1 MEISAQRGA
10 WQKVVQGILDSRRVK
25 YGKMT
30 IEFTP
35 RRRKALRISAA
46 MFSLAALLA
55 SAFFVTRGRALAK
68 SPTTYPQEISRV
80 TFAVAGDVI
89 PHQAVVES
97 ATALA
102 SADNHE
108 GWDALFASVSDAF
121 RDADFGFLNL
131 ETPVAPKHSLGTK
144 AFQFNAPLA
153 LIESLKFNG
162 IKVVSFANNHVM
174 DQSYPGFNETLDN
187 LRQVGLLFV
196 GSGATADAAWQPVIL
211 EKNGLRIGWLGMTRW
226 LNGNRNPD
234 KDSQPHVAFFPYPGE
249 SNGAPGRDEAG
260 VLDAIKAARAQCDL
274 LLISIHWGIEYSS
287 APRPEDV
294 DEAHKFLEAGA
305 SAVVASHPHVLQ
317 PIETYVTQDQRKTVI
332 FYSLGNFLS
341 NQSATYVQDL
351 MPDKTAEPR
360 ESVIAKFAVVKKDY
374 GPAGTRFELSDVG
387 IMPIWEENNRLDLR
401 SGRAKTASIYP
412 VFMDRVI
419 PQLQAQVDQL
429 SQVGAQMT
437 DAQKQEFTQVS
448 NQLAMLKHQREMV
461 LDRTGDEY
469 VVPPPTAPGAS
480 PTVANAAAPPA
491 TNTASH

>member
-1 MEISAQRGA
+1 MEIGAQRGA
-10 WQKVVQGILDSRRVK
+10 WQKVVQGILGERRAK
-25 YGKMT
+25 YGNMT
-30 IEFTP
+30 IAFTAG
-35 RRRKALRISAA
+35 RRKALRISALL
-46 MFSLAALLA
+46 FSLAALLA
-55 SAFFVTRGRALAK
+55 AAFFVTRGGALAK

-89 PHQAVVES
+89 PHQAVVEA
-97 ATALA
+97 ATAVA
-102 SADNHE
+102 TPDNHD
-108 GWDALFASVSDAF
+108 GWDALFANVSDVF
-121 RDADFGFLNL
+121 RDADFGFVNL

-162 IKVVSFANNHVM
+162 VNIVSFANNHVM
-174 DQSYPGFNETLDN
+174 DQSYPGFDESLEN

-196 GSGATADAAWQPVIL
+196 GSGPNADAAWQPVIL
-211 EKNGLRIGWLGMTRW
+211 EKNGIRIGWLGMTRW
-226 LNGNRNPD
+226 LNGRRNPE
-234 KDSQPHVAFFPYPGE
+234 KDSEPHVAFFPYPGE

-260 VLDAIKAARAQCDL
+260 AIDAIKAARAQCDL
-274 LLISIHWGIEYSS
+274 LLISIHWGIEYSPT
-287 APRPEDV
+287 PRPEDI

-305 SAVVASHPHVLQ
+305 SAVVGAHPHALQ
-317 PIETYVTQDQRKTVI
+317 PIETYVTQDQRKAVI

-360 ESVIAKFAVVKKDY
+360 ESIIAKFAVVKKDY
-374 GPAGTRFELSDVG
+374 GPAGIRFELSDVG

-401 SGRAKTASIYP
+401 SGRAKTPSIYP

-429 SQVGAQMT
+429 SQAGAQMT
-437 DAQKQEFTQVS
+437 DQQKQEFTQVS

-469 VVPPPTAPGAS
+469 VVPPPALP
-480 PTVANAAAPPA
+480 AAP
-491 TNTASH
+491 SH

>member
-1 MEISAQRGA
+1 
-10 WQKVVQGILDSRRVK
+10 
-25 YGKMT
+25 MT
-30 IEFTP
+30 IEFTTG
-35 RRRKALRISAA
+35 RRQALRISALV
-46 MFSLAALLA
+46 FSFAAVLAA
-55 SAFFVTRGRALAK
+55 AFFVTRGRALAK
-68 SPTTYPQEISRV
+68 SPTAYPQEISRV

-89 PHQAVVES
+89 PHQAVVEAAAAV
-97 ATALA
+97 ATP
-102 SADNHE
+102 DNHD
-108 GWDALFASVSDAF
+108 GWDALFANVSDAF
-121 RDADFGFLNL
+121 RDADFGFVNL

-162 IKVVSFANNHVM
+162 IKIVSFANNHVM
-174 DQSYPGFNETLDN
+174 DQGYPGFDETLDN

-196 GSGATADAAWQPVIL
+196 GSGPTAAAAWQPVIV
-211 EKNGLRIGWLGMTRW
+211 EKNGIRVGWLGMTRW
-226 LNGNRNPD
+226 LNGRRNPE
-234 KDSQPHVAFFPYPGE
+234 KDSDPHVAFFPYPGE
-249 SNGAPGRDEAG
+249 SDGAPGRDEAG

-274 LLISIHWGIEYSS
+274 LLISVHWGIEYSP

-360 ESVIAKFAVVKKDY
+360 ESIIAKFAVVKKDY
-374 GPAGTRFELSDVG
+374 GPAGIRFELSDVG

-401 SGRAKTASIYP
+401 SGRAKAPSIYP
-412 VFMDRVI
+412 VFMDRII

-429 SQVGAQMT
+429 NHAGAQMT
-437 DAQKQEFTQVS
+437 DEQKLQFTQLS
-448 NQLAMLKHQREMV
+448 NELAMLKHQREMV

-469 VVPPPTAPGAS
+469 VV
-480 PTVANAAAPPA
+480 APPA
-491 TNTASH
+491 VPSPSPAVSSVPPPPLPQAGAVSH